1 VLAVVLV
8 GKPLAAMIVVRGLGR
23 PMSTAVAVGAA
34 LSQVG
39 EFSFILGSAAR
50 GLGVLSVDGWNA
62 LVGASILS
70 IALNPTI
77 YRLARKSSGGAVKPN
92 AATEPVDAR
101 RCIVIGYG
109 PVGQTVRKIL
119 LEYQAEVTVI
129 ELNLDTVRRLRA
141 EGVQVVYGDVLRPG
155 TLEEAGIARAG
166 SLILSVEVEDA
177 AELIRQ
183 ARAVNPSLRVLA
195 RCAHLRDV
203 PALRRAGA
211 TAVAAAEAEVAI
223 ALAEV
228 LDTDGGSG
236 DQLNTRREAM
246 RKRLYRTER
255 ESP

>member
-1 VLAVVLV
+1 MA
-8 GKPLAAMIVVRGLGR
+8 
-23 PMSTAVAVGAA
+23 TAVAVGAA

-39 EFSFILGSAAR
+39 EFSFILGSAAKA
-50 GLGVLSVDGWNA
+50 LGVLSDDGWNA
-62 LVGASILS
+62 MVGASIIS

-77 YRLARKSSGGAVKPN
+77 YRLARKSSGAGVTQPLA
-92 AATEPVDAR
+92 AATPEVDPR

-109 PVGQTVRKIL
+109 PVGQTVRRIL
-119 LEYQAEVTVI
+119 LEYEAVVTVI

-141 EGVQVVYGDVLRPG
+141 DGVQVVYGDVLRPG
-155 TLEEAGIARAG
+155 TLEEAGIASAG

-183 ARAVNPSLRVLA
+183 ARAVNPALRILA

-211 TAVAAAEAEVAI
+211 TVVAAAEAEVAL

-228 LDTDGGSG
+228 LDTVIDS
-236 DQLNTRREAM
+236 DDSFKIRREAV
-246 RKRLYRTER
+246 RLRLYQNGSETEMSR
-255 ESP
+255 